1 MTINHRMK
9 APKEMET
16 PTSEPH
22 STQTDAGRARM
33 RMGRICATPAEVELY
48 KYSPNAARN
57 NLRPGIPCEY
67 ENINAEY
74 ED

>member
-9 APKEMET
+9 APKEMATET
-16 PTSEPH
+16 LAPAS
-22 STQTDAGRARM
+22 DASMARN

-57 NLRPGIPCEY
+57 NLRPGIPCDPE
-67 ENINAEY
+67 AY